1 MKPVGSVRHIDA
13 LGRIVIPKELR
24 NRLEIEEGD
33 SLEMFLD
40 ENTIII
46 KKYNPACI
54 LCGSAKDIVTF
65 RGKNFCPNCV
75 KDMSVKLL

>member
-1 MKPVGSVRHIDA
+1 MKAVGSVRNIDA
-13 LGRIVIPKELR
+13 LGRIVIPKDIR

-40 ENTIII
+40 DNTIVIR
-46 KKYNPACI
+46 KYNPSCI

-75 KDMSVKLL
+75 KEMSTKLL

>member
-1 MKPVGSVRHIDA
+1 MKTVGSVRHIDP
-13 LGRIVIPKELR
+13 LGRIVIPKDMR

-33 SLEMFLD
+33 SLEMILD
-40 ENTIII
+40 DNTIVIR
-46 KKYNPACI
+46 KYNPACI
-54 LCGSAKDIVTF
+54 LCGNTKDIVTF